1 MSKAIGIDLGTTNS
15 LVAVVEDSGRPKVL
29 ANEDGK
35 PLTPSVVWLESGR
48 IVVGE
53 QAKEAQRLG
62 EKSVASF
69 FKRLMGNA
77 ERRIVLGDRECS
89 PIELSSCVLRSLK
102 ADAERALGEPV
113 HDAVITVPAYF
124 HDPERKAT
132 FEAGR
137 LAGLNVLQL
146 INEPTAAAIAYG
158 VTKPNKG
165 NRRILVY
172 DLGGGTFDVTLL
184 EVSSDEIRV
193 VTSDGDAELGGK
205 DWDAR
210 IVDFLAA
217 QFSSEY
223 GTNPLDDAVAIGDL
237 WVAAEDAKRS
247 LTDRRSTNVF
257 ITHGGERGRYGLSR
271 DQFNALCED
280 LVNRTLETVRN
291 VLQSRKL
298 NTSDVDEVSA
308 GRRLDPD
315 AHDPGGAGASA
326 RSPCCT
332 WGERR

>member
-1 MSKAIGIDLGTTNS
+1 MRSAIGIDLGTTNS

-29 ANEDGK
+29 PNENGK

-62 EKSVASF
+62 ESVASF

-89 PIELSSCVLRSLK
+89 PIELSACVLRSLK

-132 FEAGR
+132 IEAGR

-158 VTKPNKG
+158 VTKPAQG
-165 NRRILVY
+165 NGRILVY

-184 EVSSDEIRV
+184 EVSPDETRV

-205 DWDAR
+205 DWDA
-210 IVDFLAA
+210 
-217 QFSSEY
+217 
-223 GTNPLDDAVAIGDL
+223 
-237 WVAAEDAKRS
+237 
-247 LTDRRSTNVF
+247 DR
-257 ITHGGERGRYGLSR
+257 
-271 DQFNALCED
+271 
-280 LVNRTLETVRN
+280 
-291 VLQSRKL
+291 
-298 NTSDVDEVSA
+298 
-308 GRRLDPD
+308 
-315 AHDPGGAGASA
+315 
-326 RSPCCT
+326 
-332 WGERR
+332 